1 MSQPAS
7 ACGSHPQPRNSRVG
21 TSTGATCKDM
31 QELYR
36 LLWSTYPMCFSE
48 LPSTLQTL
56 PSKQRIIQ
64 GTVSPAITRP
74 VLNCQ
79 YHRIPGAIF
88 SVFTTK
94 LLCMVLFQL
103 SSSQLCSLSVLLSED
118 YEDFYDNWIKNR
130 ICWSLNSSLL
140 TMYKFLILSPF

>member
-1 MSQPAS
+1 MVGHKVLKSAVYPRDNLPIVWCTLLFFQICKNCTGCFDRHIPCVSLNCPVLYKLSRVNRELSKAPYLRQLLDQFKLSISQ
-7 ACGSHPQPRNSRVG
+7 NSR
-21 TSTGATCKDM
+21 C
-31 QELYR
+31 Y
-36 LLWSTYPMCFSE
+36 
-48 LPSTLQTL
+48 
-56 PSKQRIIQ
+56 
-64 GTVSPAITRP
+64 
-74 VLNCQ
+74 
-79 YHRIPGAIF
+79 F

-118 YEDFYDNWIKNR
+118 YEDFYDNWIKNV